1 MQILYF
7 CILILAGVMEVSNH
21 FNTDN
26 SIKKLALLLI
36 ILGALAHLANRDQP
50 LIEVGLLIYM
60 AIELCGCFFFDTF
73 ERRQKEEPKKR
84 KLLS

>member
-7 CILILAGVMEVSNH
+7 CILILAAVMEFSPS

-26 SIKKLALLLI
+26 SLKKLALLLI
-36 ILGALAHLANRDQP
+36 IMGALAHLADRNQP
-50 LIEVGLLIYM
+50 LLEIGVVLYM
-60 AIELCGCFFFDTF
+60 AVELCGCLFFDTF
-73 ERRQKEEPKKR
+73 ERRHKDEPKKR

>member
-7 CILILAGVMEVSNH
+7 CILILAGVMEFSNH

-50 LIEVGLLIYM
+50 LIEIGLLIYM
-60 AIELCGCFFFDTF
+60 SIELCGGLFFDTF
-73 ERRQKEEPKKR
+73 ERRHKDEPKKR

>member
-7 CILILAGVMEVSNH
+7 CILILAAVMEFSPQ

-26 SIKKLALLLI
+26 SLKKLALLLI
-36 ILGALAHLANRDQP
+36 ILGTLAHLANRGQP
-50 LIEVGLLIYM
+50 LVEIGVVLYL
-60 AIELCGCFFFDTF
+60 AIELCGCLFFHTFD
-73 ERRQKEEPKKR
+73 RRHKDEPKKR